1 MVHTVRVFYLGGND
15 MQKVRV
21 QNSTLQ
27 IINSHEVKAIKDW
40 EEICPDAWL
49 FIEVTR
55 EDIWEVYEGKLV
67 AIAEDPMEFLEIDRE
82 YNERGIITLT
92 TKGSTNGELP
102 AVVPTFSVI
111 NA

>member
-1 MVHTVRVFYLGGND
+1 
-15 MQKVRV
+15 MQKVRI
-21 QNSTLQ
+21 QTPTLQ
-27 IINSHEVKAIKDW
+27 IINADEVKAIKNW
-40 EEICPDAWL
+40 EEAYPDAWL

-55 EDIWEVYEGKLV
+55 EDVWEVYEGKLV

-102 AVVPTFSVI
+102 AVVPTFAVI
-111 NA
+111 NS